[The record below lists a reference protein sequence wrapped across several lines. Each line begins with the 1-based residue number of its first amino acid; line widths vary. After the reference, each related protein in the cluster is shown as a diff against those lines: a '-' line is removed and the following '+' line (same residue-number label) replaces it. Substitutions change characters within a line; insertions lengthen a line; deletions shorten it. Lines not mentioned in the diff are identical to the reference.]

1 MKFVLN
7 LVFPED
13 IVNHILSYTGMVIE
27 RNGKYM
33 CQIDKNDV
41 RYAIL
46 ETISRE
52 IFIANKYRAVLRIN
66 KYDRIVVHNYESE
79 RNRLYYTYE
88 FAVRCCD
95 KKNCECYFCKKKYLE

>member
-33 CQIDKNDV
+33 CQIDKNDM

-79 RNRLYYTYE
+79 INRLYYTYE
-88 FAVRCCD
+88 FAVR
-95 KKNCECYFCKKKYLE
+95 NV